1 MPKQVKE
8 IVVIEPRKK
17 LSNYWNELWSYRELF
32 YFLAWRDIA
41 VRYKQTVVG
50 IAWSVVRPVITI
62 AVFSVIFGK
71 VAALPSEGIPY
82 VILVTAATL
91 PWQLFSTSLTESTN
105 SLVNSAGI
113 ISKVYFPRL
122 TIPLSSIVMC
132 LVDFAISL
140 VILALLMVYY
150 GVVPG
155 KEMLMLP
162 VFTLIAV
169 MASFGAG
176 LWFSALNVKYRDI
189 KHIVPFI
196 VQFGIYVSPVGFS
209 STVVP
214 EKWRLLYSLNPMVG
228 VIDGFRWAI
237 TGGKSYLYME
247 GLYLSLIVILVIL
260 VTGFLYF
267 RKTERTFVDVI

>member
-1 MPKQVKE
+1 MNKSYN
-8 IVVIEPRKK
+8 IVVIEPNKK
-17 LSNYWNELWSYRELF
+17 LKNYWREIWSYRELF
-32 YFLAWRDIA
+32 YFLAWRDIV
-41 VRYKQTVVG
+41 VRYKQTIVG
-50 IAWSVVRPVITI
+50 IAWSIVRPVVTI
-62 AVFSVIFGK
+62 VVFTVVFGK

-82 VILVTAATL
+82 IILVTAATL
-91 PWQLFSTSLTESTN
+91 PWQLFSTSLSESTN
-105 SLVNSAGI
+105 SMVNSAGI

-122 TIPLSSIVMC
+122 TIPLSSIVVC
-132 LVDFAISL
+132 LIDFLISF
-140 VILALLMVYY
+140 VILIILMIYY
-150 GVVPG
+150 RIVPG
-155 KEMLMLP
+155 MEFLLLP

-169 MASFGAG
+169 LASFGAG
-176 LWFSALNVKYRDI
+176 LWLSALNVKYRDI

-237 TGGKSYLYME
+237 TGGKSFLYMP
-247 GLYLSLIVILVIL
+247 GLFLSFIVIVILL
-260 VTGFLYF
+260 VTGFMYF